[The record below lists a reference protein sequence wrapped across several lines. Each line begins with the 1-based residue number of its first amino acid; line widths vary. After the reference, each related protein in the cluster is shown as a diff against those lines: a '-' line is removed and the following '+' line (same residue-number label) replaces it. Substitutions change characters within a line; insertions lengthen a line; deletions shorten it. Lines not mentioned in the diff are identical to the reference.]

1 MPGSLPFLKTLQCMN
16 FSNISDKG
24 KKSLKQIQR
33 IVQNLAGHSI
43 TFNTVSHKC
52 FQDYLGWISN
62 REEIAKCGKFSRK
75 AERLDGFFFKNDD
88 LDKKYQNLAII
99 FNLFSFWAMVKR
111 ALKEVSVWEQRF
123 QNNNM
128 TLTVIYHFK
137 MSCKRSHESV
147 SS

>member
-88 LDKKYQNLAII
+88 LDEKYQNLAII
-99 FNLFSFWAMVKR
+99 FQLIFVLSHGQA
-111 ALKEVSVWEQRF
+111 SVERGLSMRTAF
-123 QNNNM
+123 P
-128 TLTVIYHFK
+128 
-137 MSCKRSHESV
+137 E
-147 SS
+147 